1 MTNLPPQVRKRTR
14 STISTSTP
22 TAPAP
27 CTPLQNDDRR
37 IALSYVPIDA
47 VTPPKRAL
55 KKHSQRGMAALRAS
69 LRTHG
74 IIRPIL
80 VDADHAIVAGHGV
93 WLAAGKLGFTEIPVV
108 RVEHLTE
115 AELSAYA
122 IADNQIANTNPF
134 SDDALREALRE
145 LNSLNLTGALD
156 FSIEVTGFTTSEIDK
171 LLGVSVEDPSDTL
184 PEPEEIAITCPGD
197 IWCLGHHRL
206 ICGDALQAE
215 SYVTLLGD
223 ERAQMVWSDPPY
235 NVPIAGHVSGLGNR
249 THREFAMASGE
260 MSETEFTGFL
270 STAFGHAAA
279 FSIDGSIHYQCTD
292 WRHMREMLDAGHVN
306 YSELKNICVWT
317 KPNAGMGS
325 FYRSQHELVC
335 VWKQGT
341 AKHINNFSLGET
353 GRHRSNVWL
362 YPGANGFHK
371 NRDEELAMHSTV
383 KNLSMVADA
392 IRDCS
397 ALGGI
402 VLDPFGGSGTTL
414 IAAEKTGRR
423 ARLIELD
430 PLYCDV
436 IVRRWQKLTGK
447 AAVHEGTGETFADR
461 EQAVQAEALDGE
473 TDHD

>member
-156 FSIEVTGFTTSEIDK
+156 FSIEVTGFRRTPYPSLKKSPSPVQVTSGALAI
-171 LLGVSVEDPSDTL
+171 
-184 PEPEEIAITCPGD
+184 IASSAVMRFRPKAMSP
-197 IWCLGHHRL
+197 CLVTSAHR
-206 ICGDALQAE
+206 
-215 SYVTLLGD
+215 
-223 ERAQMVWSDPPY
+223 WS
-235 NVPIAGHVSGLGNR
+235 
-249 THREFAMASGE
+249 
-260 MSETEFTGFL
+260 
-270 STAFGHAAA
+270 
-279 FSIDGSIHYQCTD
+279 
-292 WRHMREMLDAGHVN
+292 
-306 YSELKNICVWT
+306 
-317 KPNAGMGS
+317 
-325 FYRSQHELVC
+325 
-335 VWKQGT
+335 
-341 AKHINNFSLGET
+341 
-353 GRHRSNVWL
+353 
-362 YPGANGFHK
+362 GATRPTMF
-371 NRDEELAMHSTV
+371 
-383 KNLSMVADA
+383 
-392 IRDCS
+392 
-397 ALGGI
+397 
-402 VLDPFGGSGTTL
+402 
-414 IAAEKTGRR
+414 
-423 ARLIELD
+423 
-430 PLYCDV
+430 
-436 IVRRWQKLTGK
+436 Q
-447 AAVHEGTGETFADR
+447 
-461 EQAVQAEALDGE
+461 
-473 TDHD
+473 